1 MMLLNLA
8 WRNVW
13 RNKRRSII
21 ILISVAVGVVATVL
35 MDTLSR
41 GMVYQMLENQVGSHV
56 SHIEIHRTGFNDN
69 PVIQSTVPDA
79 AAVEKAL
86 QNTPGIAHW
95 SKRVLTYGLVSSA
108 TSSSGVQIVGIDPE
122 SEQKV
127 TTIDRSLVE
136 GRYLSGGPNEAV
148 IGKSLAEKLNV
159 GLGDRLVAMASAVDG
174 HVGSDL
180 FRVVGLF
187 ETVSSEF
194 DKSNIYVSRAN
205 AQQMLGLGDRVS
217 EFAMVLTDLNDL
229 DQIKESLQ
237 KQLGTEYEVLTYPE
251 ILPTLVLMIEVTEQ
265 SMIIFYALIGIALIF
280 GIINTMLMAIFERIH
295 ELGVLKAIGLLDR
308 KLVAMVL
315 WEAFFLG
322 TIGTAVGFTLSYL
335 IYLPLSQTGIDLTI
349 FSDSLRSFG
358 VGTTIYPVLTWGVIA
373 DALLVIPI
381 IAVLGALY
389 PALRA
394 ARLGPVEAIR
404 YV

>member
-1 MMLLNLA
+1 MMLLKLA

-56 SHIEIHRTGFNDN
+56 SHIEIHRAGFNDN

-79 AAVEKAL
+79 SAVEKAL
-86 QNTPGIAHW
+86 QNTPEIAHW

-127 TTIDRSLVE
+127 TTIHRSLVE
-136 GRYLSGGPNEAV
+136 GRYLSGSPNEAV
-148 IGKSLAEKLNV
+148 IGKSLAEKLGV

-205 AQQMLGLGDRVS
+205 AQQMLGLGNKVS
-217 EFAMVLTDLNDL
+217 EFAMVLSNL
-229 DQIKESLQ
+229 DDIDQVKASLQ

-251 ILPTLVLMIEVTEQ
+251 ILPTLVMMIEVTEQ
-265 SMIIFYALIGIALIF
+265 SMIVFYALIGIALIF

-322 TIGTAVGFTLSYL
+322 TIGTAVGFALSYL
-335 IYLPLSQTGIDLTI
+335 IYLPMSHTGIDLTI

-389 PALRA
+389 PAMRA